1 MGRTGTFIAVYKLTD
16 EYLSSR
22 KRNLDYLD
30 LQLKK
35 KHLDVYSTVMEMR
48 EQRMKMVQRPKQY
61 VYIFKCLRDEVKSI
75 EGDYYEV

>member
-1 MGRTGTFIAVYKLTD
+1 MELFEALTGTFIAVYKLTD
-16 EYLSSR
+16 EYLSSK

-48 EQRMKMVQRPKQY
+48 GQRMKMVQRPEQY

-75 EGDYYEV
+75 